1 MPLEEVK
8 AKLQP
13 VTLSQFFGQPR
24 IKEDLAVA
32 IAAAQARGEPLG
44 HVLLCG
50 PEGCGKRTLA
60 AVIGN
65 ETAGRRIWGGSAHEP
80 EGVRSLIPFLV
91 TASIS
96 GDLHPG
102 DVMYIDDIHRLPP
115 VMEESLCSIMRD
127 FALHGEVITPFT
139 FIGATDQPNRVSP
152 QLKRCYQHIYEFE
165 PYDDMALGQLVQR
178 RAEVLGMGIE
188 DEACWELG
196 RGAKGTIRE
205 AERLLDRARDYAEVK
220 GEETVTLDIARWAVH
235 GTVPASGK
243 GEPGPDTLTWQDFED
258 FVAKLFRTLGYQN
271 VRVTPRAA
279 NGGKD
284 VVMEW
289 ADPLR
294 GTRRLYVECKH
305 WQAGSVGRRE
315 VQILHSAV
323 MANPEVD
330 EGVIVTTSSFTD
342 AAIDYAKQVGVVQL
356 IDREELRELMA
367 KAGTLESST

>member
-1 MPLEEVK
+1 M
-8 AKLQP
+8 
-13 VTLSQFFGQPR
+13 
-24 IKEDLAVA
+24 
-32 IAAAQARGEPLG
+32 
-44 HVLLCG
+44 
-50 PEGCGKRTLA
+50 
-60 AVIGN
+60 
-65 ETAGRRIWGGSAHEP
+65 
-80 EGVRSLIPFLV
+80 
-91 TASIS
+91 
-96 GDLHPG
+96 
-102 DVMYIDDIHRLPP
+102 
-115 VMEESLCSIMRD
+115 
-127 FALHGEVITPFT
+127 
-139 FIGATDQPNRVSP
+139 
-152 QLKRCYQHIYEFE
+152 
-165 PYDDMALGQLVQR
+165 
-178 RAEVLGMGIE
+178 
-188 DEACWELG
+188 
-196 RGAKGTIRE
+196 
-205 AERLLDRARDYAEVK
+205 
-220 GEETVTLDIARWAVH
+220 DIARWAVH